1 MAGRSIA
8 CRPTMPILPAQFGAS
23 GSTFTSA
30 TFLFVSIT
38 NVARCAAGIL
48 ASNFVAFLTWPTVL
62 DAFGLFRSAGERH
75 TVLVL
80 FQESGEQ
87 LVPIFRHSELWLKR
101 FGHLQRD
108 TLPLA

>member
-62 DAFGLFRSAGERH
+62 DALGLFRSAGERH
-75 TVLVL
+75 TVLTL
-80 FQESGEQ
+80 LSGERRTARSDF
-87 LVPIFRHSELWLKR
+87 PGFRTVVEKIWPS
-101 FGHLQRD
+101 
-108 TLPLA
+108 PA